1 MSPQRTAASGSNPFI
16 QRAILFD
23 LKECRSRR
31 SSPRRFSHLVV
42 WEIPAPEIENVF
54 FNPRSQTPSWLRVHE
69 KCAHRSQNLVSSSPP
84 VPFLFK
90 SIFLPIRF
98 LSGST
103 ARTDKF
109 LVIAAPRH
117 CSQLGPPSHV
127 APPLG
132 RGSHVVTADAR
143 DLLQRFQESPRML
156 RRVLARRAP
165 RPTEKI
171 DIPST

>member
-1 MSPQRTAASGSNPFI
+1 MNFGRGSHAPEYMNSVAMLKPRKQNEAGNDIGCSCERRKLFTAVVLSTQRIAASDSNPFI

-54 FNPRSQTPSWLRVHE
+54 FNPRSQTLSWLRVHE

-90 SIFLPIRF
+90 SIFPPDF
-98 LSGST
+98 LAS
-103 ARTDKF
+103 AR
-109 LVIAAPRH
+109 V
-117 CSQLGPPSHV
+117 
-127 APPLG
+127 
-132 RGSHVVTADAR
+132 
-143 DLLQRFQESPRML
+143 E
-156 RRVLARRAP
+156 
-165 RPTEKI
+165 
-171 DIPST
+171 

>member
-1 MSPQRTAASGSNPFI
+1 MSLRGGGGK
-16 QRAILFD
+16 D
-23 LKECRSRR
+23 LLPIFAR
-31 SSPRRFSHLVV
+31 SSF
-42 WEIPAPEIENVF
+42 
-54 FNPRSQTPSWLRVHE
+54 
-69 KCAHRSQNLVSSSPP
+69 CASTIV
-84 VPFLFK
+84 

-117 CSQLGPPSHV
+117 CSQLDPPSHV

-156 RRVLARRAP
+156 RRVLASRAP
-165 RPTEKI
+165 HPTEKI

>member
-1 MSPQRTAASGSNPFI
+1 MSTQRIAASDSNPFI

-31 SSPRRFSHLVV
+31 SSPRALFASGGMGNSG
-42 WEIPAPEIENVF
+42 AENLERL

-103 ARTDKF
+103 ARRDKF
-109 LVIAAPRH
+109 LESQAHSH

-127 APPLG
+127 TRPLG
-132 RGSHVVTADAR
+132 RAR
-143 DLLQRFQESPRML
+143 GTCYKGP
-156 RRVLARRAP
+156 RRAP
-165 RPTEKI
+165 ECYGVFWQGGHLTPTEKI